1 MLLNF
6 VDVRLLSPKDTG
18 DLWAFEAEVKV
29 ILHALIFC
37 SHFHLRH
44 ILIESDYALAVGW
57 VNNKVNRTWKL
68 IQDLNLIDLLYIEVD
83 CIGINHIYKE
93 SNYLGDYLAKSE
105 CNKRV
110 PIWALLSN

>member
-68 IQDLNLIDLLYIEVD
+68 IQDLNLIDLLYIEV
-83 CIGINHIYKE
+83 E